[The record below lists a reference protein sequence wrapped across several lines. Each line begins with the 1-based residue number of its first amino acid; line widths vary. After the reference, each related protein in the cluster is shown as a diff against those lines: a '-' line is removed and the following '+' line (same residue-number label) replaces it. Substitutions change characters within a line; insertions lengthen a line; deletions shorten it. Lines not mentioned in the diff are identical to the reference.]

1 MADSCAQYI
10 SADDL
15 KEAKESILHIE
26 HVATSKDANGNPA
39 LVVTDSIRGVGYTNA
54 TLDGLFSDI
63 GFKPVN
69 GSFEDGG
76 TLVNRWDV
84 LLYETNGAF
93 YQWVGAIPVGGLVVS
108 AGSSPFDSSGGLLP
122 GWVDQSDLT
131 LRSDLAN
138 PSDIDKGDALVT
150 VKQPL
155 PNAIARSL
163 HLMNADY
170 INIRDWGAKGDGVT
184 DDTVAIDRAAAA
196 LTGAS
201 LVTFFRRL
209 YVPHGSYIYNGT
221 GIVLPNGVSIVGEDL
236 FTTIDASANTNTGYL
251 ITLTGFRARVDTL
264 SLKGNY
270 NNPNMKGISSYYN
283 TDLGGVVNCILED
296 FHYGI
301 DIDKSWYTVFRNIRF
316 RRSSG
321 SVVLTG
327 AHIRIGF
334 NYPTEEVNNIDFSA
348 IFMGEPQKNDVA
360 VYGPTQNLTWNE
372 CSFESVGEARIKFF
386 TSASVNTFVLNNCYI
401 EGNVGSGGVYVVE
414 ANSISQSI
422 TCNDCMFR
430 LGNTAGSF
438 GKNVTVYM
446 NGGWSNSPTV
456 TLNQN
461 NCKVWATNYRSSIGG
476 FADGIDPG
484 RSGDYDG
491 SGMYTAAVYMQ
502 PRVQDIRDWNAIIP
516 TTVNAKV
523 FNTAG
528 QTLNM
533 WSVYLPAT
541 TNSQRIMRL
550 TVDASYKRL
559 SGSDQYNT
567 QWVLCLTNNDLTGSA
582 LTRVFENGTTN
593 AGAGSLTLAIVAD
606 GYDSAT
612 DSAKF
617 TLTITT
623 ATTGLVVA
631 SLHGMHAESDTLG
644 LPTKRWRIQRR

>member
-1 MADSCAQYI
+1 MSSGCGDVLSLADLQAAKKHQLFEAEVITGKSGGVASGAYI
-10 SADDL
+10 DYATNQVTGQTQ
-15 KEAKESILHIE
+15 KTMPAIL
-26 HVATSKDANGNPA
+26 
-39 LVVTDSIRGVGYTNA
+39 R
-54 TLDGLFSDI
+54 DI
-63 GFKPVN
+63 GFTPV
-69 GSFEDGG
+69 SWDFSTGG
-76 TLVNRWDV
+76 TL
-84 LLYETNGAF
+84 GANDRDKVV
-93 YQWVGAIPVGGLVVS
+93 YDPVSKTWYSYGGALPVTVPAGFNPVGN
-108 AGSSPFDSSGGLLP
+108 ADWTPQTDP
-122 GWVDQSDLT
+122 T
-131 LRSDLAN
+131 LRQDLAD
-138 PSDIDKGDALVT
+138 PSDINKGDALQV
-150 VKQPL
+150 VKQPY
-155 PNAIARSL
+155 PNTASRTQHFL
-163 HLMNADY
+163 NADY
-170 INIRDWGAKGDGVT
+170 VNVKDWGAKGDGVT
-184 DDTVAIDRAAAA
+184 DDTAAIDAACSS
-196 LTGAS
+196 LTGTS
-201 LVTFFRRL
+201 FITNFRRL
-209 YVPHGSYIYNGT
+209 YFPHGTYVYKGT
-221 GIVLPNGVSIVGEDL
+221 GIVLPNGTSLVGEDL
-236 FTTIDASANTNTGYL
+236 FTVIDASANTNTGYL
-251 ITLTGFRARVDTL
+251 ITLTGFRSRVDTMQ
-264 SLKGNY
+264 LKGNP
-270 NNPNMKGISSYYN
+270 NNANMKGISSYYN
-283 TDLGGVVNCILED
+283 TDLGGVINCILED

-327 AHIRIGF
+327 SHIRIGF
-334 NYPTEEVNNIDFSA
+334 NYPTDEVNNIDFSA
-348 IFMGEPQKNDVA
+348 IFMSEAQKNAVS
-360 VYGPTQNLTWNE
+360 VYGPTQVLTWNE
-372 CSFESVGEARIKFF
+372 CSFETLGEARIKFF
-386 TSASVNTFVLNNCYI
+386 TSASVNTFVLNSCYI
-401 EGNVGSGGVYVVE
+401 EGNVSSGGVYVVE
-414 ANSISQSI
+414 ANNIGQNI

-430 LGNTAGSF
+430 LGSTAGSF

-502 PRVQDIRDWNAIIP
+502 PRVQDIRDWNTIIP
-516 TTVNAKV
+516 TTVNTKV

-541 TNSQRIMRL
+541 TNSQRVMRL